1 MQKSTELNIKLN
13 AKDKCEWTAFH
24 LAYKNGRL
32 GIIELLI
39 QKSAEF
45 NIEVNDKVETG
56 RTAFHLAYKNGHL
69 EICSR
74 VAHSEIC

>member
-1 MQKSTELNIKLN
+1 MPKMN
-13 AKDKCEWTAFH
+13 ANVLLFH

-56 RTAFHLAYKNGHL
+56 RIAFHLAYKNGHL
-69 EICSR
+69 EIVYLRCQK
-74 VAHSEIC
+74 

>member
-1 MQKSTELNIKLN
+1 MNAKNNLHRYTAFHVTYKNGHLEIAELLMQKSTELNIKLN

-39 QKSAEF
+39 QKCEEF
-45 NIEVNDKVETG
+45 NIEISKV
-56 RTAFHLAYKNGHL
+56 
-69 EICSR
+69 
-74 VAHSEIC
+74 